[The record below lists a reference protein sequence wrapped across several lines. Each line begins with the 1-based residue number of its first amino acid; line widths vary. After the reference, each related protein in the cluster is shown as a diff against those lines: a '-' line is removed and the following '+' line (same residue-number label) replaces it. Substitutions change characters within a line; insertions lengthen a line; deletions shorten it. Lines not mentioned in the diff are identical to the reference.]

1 MRWLNTLAL
10 ATCLVTVAVA
20 QTSKIDVRLP
30 RLRRPLIKLAVQP
43 ATVAAAPEG
52 VAPITA
58 AVAQGIYPYGGQY
71 AAPQY
76 WPGYLPQQNW
86 LNPWSAPTAP
96 YWGGYPTIS
105 GNPWSSY
112 GSPYWSRRQILRNAV
127 TPQVQAVPSADS
139 AEVKTAVV
147 DDLAKA
153 ARSAVAAETTAAVE
167 PIDAAIAV
175 QPVEEVPI
183 LLAANTI
190 ETVKEVPLVIA
201 GNPLETADAAA
212 AAAQPASPAEE
223 SSQAVAAAPA
233 ETVA

>member
-20 QTSKIDVRLP
+20 QSSKIDVRLP

-127 TPQVQAVPSADS
+127 TPQVQAVPNGDS

-153 ARSAVAAETTAAVE
+153 AVAAETTAAVE